1 MTTRLRRTGALVA
14 LGALLAACGPAP
26 APVAPVPPAAPA
38 AAPAAPAAPP
48 ALARLER
55 DSGGRIGVFALD
67 TGTGRTVAHRADERF
82 AHASTF
88 KALLVAVVLDAT
100 TPAELDRVVP
110 VVAEDLLPNSP
121 VTGTAVGGGLTL
133 RELGEAA
140 VRSSDNAAA
149 NLLLREFGGPAGVDA
164 ALAALG
170 DGVTSLDR
178 FEPDLNEAAPGD
190 DRDTSTARA
199 LAEDLQRFV
208 VGDGLARDD
217 RALLTGWLQRSKT
230 GAATVRAG
238 APAGW
243 RVGSKTGTGGHG
255 VRNDIAVL
263 WPPDGAPVVLA
274 VLTRGAGPDSEP
286 DDALVA
292 EATRVVLAEL
302 R

>member
-1 MTTRLRRTGALVA
+1 MTRLRRTGALVA

-26 APVAPVPPAAPA
+26 APVAPVPPAAPV

-149 NLLLREFGGPAGVDA
+149 NLLLREFGGPADVDA

-190 DRDTSTARA
+190 DRDTSTPRA

-217 RALLTGWLQRSKT
+217 RALLTGWLQRSTT

-243 RVGSKTGTGGHG
+243 QVGSRTGTGGHG

-263 WPPDGAPVVLA
+263 WPPDDAPVVLA